1 MITFG
6 LLVVAI
12 LPGFVIVQR
21 YYSKDH
27 LQKEPIG
34 VILRSFFWGAALVIP
49 AGFTESFLSTGE
61 AQISASSLAIHYF
74 LVVAL
79 TEEVCKYIAI
89 RLYSANHYAF
99 NEHFDGI
106 VYGAAVGGGFATF
119 ENIFYVMNHG
129 FAVGILRA
137 FLSVPGHILWGA
149 IIGHWIAKAKME
161 KTNGIFCFIFGVG
174 ISTFLHG
181 GFDFILN
188 FGAAALFGAPVFVL
202 TPLLLVRRYTK
213 TALEKDHL
221 LLNAMEAKE
230 GSEAVE
236 RSVIKIGTPIE
247 LPKFIISLFR
257 TLLYALSWLFAL
269 FSIVLFLF
277 CFYDFYY
284 GEDSNF
290 ETWMFSIPALSVFL
304 SISLGVWGKKFSS
317 VSK

>member
-1 MITFG
+1 MITLG
-6 LLVVAI
+6 LLAIAI
-12 LPGFVIVQR
+12 LPGFIIIQR

-49 AGFTESFLSTGE
+49 AGLAENFLPDEGTSTLE
-61 AQISASSLAIHYF
+61 LAIHYF
-74 LVVAL
+74 LVVAF
-79 TEEVCKYIAI
+79 TEELCKYTAI
-89 RLYSANHYAF
+89 RLYSANHNAF

-119 ENIFYVMNHG
+119 ENIFYVLDHG

-161 KTNGIFCFIFGVG
+161 KKNGFLCFVAGVG

-188 FGAAALFGAPVFVL
+188 FGDTALFGAPFFIL
-202 TPLLLVRRYTK
+202 FPLWLVRRYTK
-213 TALEKDHL
+213 SALEKDNQTL
-221 LLNAMEAKE
+221 GGYPTEEKQM
-230 GSEAVE
+230 V
-236 RSVIKIGTPIE
+236 RIGKPIE
-247 LPKFIISLFR
+247 LPKLIVSLFR
-257 TLLYALSWLFAL
+257 TLLYTLSVLFAI
-269 FSIVLFLF
+269 FSIVLFGF

-284 GEDSNF
+284 GDDTNF
-290 ETWMFSIPALSVFL
+290 ETWMFSIPSLSAGI
-304 SISLGVWGKKFSS
+304 SIGLFAWGKRFRST
-317 VSK
+317 